1 MTLKTQLILS
11 SALLVAGLVGGFAL
25 SWQHHSAQVVKAE
38 QDAQTA
44 KEQAL
49 QARALAE
56 QKDRDAQAQKARA
69 DAAEKI
75 ADTSEA
81 IFRAKAG
88 KHPTLL
94 PPLPAPPPDCAPF
107 VERIQVLETQIA
119 DKDQTIEAGKVA
131 LDDKNKAIGELKIQI
146 ADLVTSRD
154 LWKKSADEERKR
166 AACLE
171 VALEAQKALTKQA
184 LWKGR
189 LQGLAIGIGG
199 GYLAG
204 RH

>member
-1 MTLKTQLILS
+1 MTLKTQLILA
-11 SALLVAGLVGGFAL
+11 SALLVAGVVGGFAL
-25 SWQHHSAQVVKAE
+25 SWQHHGTQVVKAE

-44 KEQAL
+44 KEQAI

-56 QKDRDAQAQKARA
+56 QKDKDAQAQKARA

-88 KHPTLL
+88 KHSTLL

-146 ADLVTSRD
+146 ADLGTSRD